1 MDSEPRSSRRTGV
14 TAMGLTRWSEQFT
27 IRAKL
32 VLLIGLAGLAGFVP
46 GALVVRAAGAAGG
59 ETRGLVLMLLASTGL
74 FLALMVPVAVSLRRG
89 VISAVNQAALVHKS
103 LADGNLTARMQV
115 QSRGQIWQLSQSV
128 NAFAQM
134 LHDTI
139 RRVTEGAGDVAA
151 ASGQVTAAAQRLSEG
166 AQSQASSLEETA
178 ASLEE
183 ITVTVKQNADSAR
196 HASQLA
202 LGSRDAAQKG
212 RQVVTAAVKSMDDLT
227 QASKQI
233 GEIITVIDEIAF
245 QTNLLALNAAVEAAR
260 AGEQGRGFAVVAAEV
275 RSLAQ
280 RSAAAAKE
288 IKGLIGNSVTK
299 VGESAALVT
308 RSGQTLEEIVTS
320 AERVTDIVAEIAAAS
335 QEQFRGIDQVN
346 RAVAHME
353 QVTQANAAQAEE
365 LSSTAEA
372 LSSRAGQLRGLVGRF
387 KLEQAADGH
396 GAAVDD
402 PSRLAL
408 AEYPARAAHAGSRRR
423 GEDWMAARRVEGD
436 EAVRGRDNGFGE
448 F

>member
-1 MDSEPRSSRRTGV
+1 
-14 TAMGLTRWSEQFT
+14 MGLTRWSEQFT

-32 VLLIGLAGLAGFVP
+32 VLLIGLASLAGFVP
-46 GALVVRAAGAAGG
+46 GALLVRAAGAAGG
-59 ETRGLVLMLLASTGL
+59 ETRGLVTMLLVCTGL
-74 FLALMVPVAVSLRRG
+74 FLVLMVPVAVSLRRG
-89 VISAVNQAALVHKS
+89 IIAAVNEAALVHKN
-103 LADGNLTARMQV
+103 LADGDLTARMQV

-139 RRVTEGAGDVAA
+139 RRVTEGASDVAA

-212 RQVVTAAVKSMDDLT
+212 RQVVSAAVKSMEDLT
-227 QASKQI
+227 HASRQI

-275 RSLAQ
+275 RNLAQ

-308 RSGQTLEEIVTS
+308 RSGQTLEEMVTS

-335 QEQFRGIDQVN
+335 QEQFRGIEQVN
-346 RAVAHME
+346 RAVSHME

-372 LSSRAGQLRGLVGRF
+372 LSSRAAQLRALVGRF
-387 KLEQAADGH
+387 RLDEAAERRSP
-396 GAAVDD
+396 AAGDS
-402 PSRLAL
+402 SRLVL
-408 AEYPARAAHAGSRRR
+408 AEYPAPAAHAGARRTA
-423 GEDWMAARRVEGD
+423 DALMAARRLEGS
-436 EAVRGRDNGFGE
+436 EVVRGRDNGFEE

>member
-1 MDSEPRSSRRTGV
+1 
-14 TAMGLTRWSEQFT
+14 MGLTRWGEQFT

-32 VLLIGLAGLAGFVP
+32 VLLIGLASLAGFVP
-46 GALVVRAAGAAGG
+46 GALLVRAAGAAGG
-59 ETRGLVLMLLASTGL
+59 ETRGLVAMLLVSTGL
-74 FLALMVPVAVSLRRG
+74 FLALMIPVAVSLRRG
-89 VISAVNQAALVHKS
+89 VISAVNEAALVHKN
-103 LADGNLTARMQV
+103 LADGDLTARMQV

-139 RRVTEGAGDVAA
+139 RRVTEGASDVAA

-212 RQVVTAAVKSMDDLT
+212 RQVVSAAVKSMEDLT
-227 QASKQI
+227 HASRQI

-275 RSLAQ
+275 RNLAQ

-308 RSGQTLEEIVTS
+308 RSGQTLEEMVTS

-335 QEQFRGIDQVN
+335 QEQFRGIEQVN
-346 RAVAHME
+346 RAVSHME

-372 LSSRAGQLRGLVGRF
+372 LSSRAAQLRALVGRF
-387 KLEQAADGH
+387 RLDEAADRRSP
-396 GAAVDD
+396 AAGDS
-402 PSRLAL
+402 SRLVL
-408 AEYPARAAHAGSRRR
+408 AEYPAPAAHAGARRTA
-423 GEDWMAARRVEGD
+423 DALMAARRLEGS
-436 EAVRGRDNGFGE
+436 EVARGRDNGFEE

>member
-1 MDSEPRSSRRTGV
+1 
-14 TAMGLTRWSEQFT
+14 MGLTSWSERCT
-27 IRAKL
+27 IRVKSA
-32 VLLIGLAGLAGFVP
+32 VLIGLAGLAAIVP
-46 GALVVRAAGAAGG
+46 GALLVRAIGSAGG
-59 ETRGLVLMLLASTGL
+59 DTRGLVAMLLASAGV
-74 FLALMVPVAVSLRRG
+74 FIVLMIPVAVALRRG
-89 VISAVNQAALVHKS
+89 VIGAVTDTALVHKD
-103 LADGNLTARMQV
+103 LADGNLTARMHV
-115 QSRGQIWQLSQSV
+115 QSRGQIWQLAQSV
-128 NAFAQM
+128 NAFARM

-139 RRVTEGAGDVAA
+139 RRVREGAGDVAA

-166 AQSQASSLEETA
+166 AQSQAASLEETA

-212 RQVVTAAVKSMDDLT
+212 RQVVSAAVKSMEDLT
-227 QASKQI
+227 QASRQI

-308 RSGQTLEEIVTS
+308 RSGQTLEEMVTS

-335 QEQFRGIDQVN
+335 QEQFRGVEQVN
-346 RAVAHME
+346 RAVSHME

-372 LSSRAGQLRGLVGRF
+372 LSNRAAQLRGLVGRF
-387 KLEQAADGH
+387 KLDEGEDGQSPAARGT
-396 GAAVDD
+396 
-402 PSRLAL
+402 SRRAW
-408 AEYPARAAHAGSRRR
+408 AEYPAPTARAESERTVDELVAVRRLDR
-423 GEDWMAARRVEGD
+423 GEAA
-436 EAVRGRDNGFGE
+436 RGRDNGFE
-448 F
+448 DF